1 MKGRFLI
8 ILAIFLVLIPW
19 IRGLEFSMSNQ
30 VMVDGITVSAIVV
43 MTITL
48 VFSIVSWSLFSWA
61 SKNIKFPGFLLSVI
75 TGASLVIPFIQVLGP
90 MAGIIVG
97 IVAGFVAFML
107 QKKMTDPAGNKP
119 LVIAVITLAVAYFAL
134 IMMILAAQSSS
145 MENGIGEWTG
155 TAEGMEKTGFENV
168 ISNSIGFVFFLAI
181 IPALIITGLII
192 LDKNEM
198 KGKVLIM
205 TGVTMMAVGF
215 SAIFYSSFV
224 LFSPAEPPMMRPI
237 EGMDFVFFMY
247 RQEFLF
253 SGIIGTFVTLAGFII
268 RRKQCHGGMRDM
280 RK

>member
-1 MKGRFLI
+1 
-8 ILAIFLVLIPW
+8 
-19 IRGLEFSMSNQ
+19 
-30 VMVDGITVSAIVV
+30 MVDGITVSAIVV